1 MLRKY
6 LYIGLSIIIL
16 AILVYF
22 KQVDSQFIEL
32 LSEGEKEELLAYLK
46 ASPNTLLLAIFFMIM
61 QTLIA
66 NIKATN
72 IIYPI
77 ADLYGYLSG
86 TFVAWSGAMLGIV
99 VVFLLI
105 RNLLNPIIYSFLAD
119 RYYKKINRIID
130 RNGHLMIMALNLS
143 KFLYFDILI
152 YLAAISTMK
161 FSKFLK
167 AVAIGQFFSL
177 FFILY
182 SYKNP
187 LKILEIKYMDYII
200 HYVFPSIILL
210 YIINRIVKDR
220 KNL

>member
-77 ADLYGYLSG
+77 ADLYGYL
-86 TFVAWSGAMLGIV
+86 
-99 VVFLLI
+99 
-105 RNLLNPIIYSFLAD
+105 
-119 RYYKKINRIID
+119 
-130 RNGHLMIMALNLS
+130 
-143 KFLYFDILI
+143 
-152 YLAAISTMK
+152 
-161 FSKFLK
+161 
-167 AVAIGQFFSL
+167 
-177 FFILY
+177 
-182 SYKNP
+182 
-187 LKILEIKYMDYII
+187 
-200 HYVFPSIILL
+200 
-210 YIINRIVKDR
+210 
-220 KNL
+220 